1 MSADNNF
8 KSPISGMDKY
18 GKPRMNLAVI
28 LRDKVLNK
36 LDIPWTIE
44 NGTLLGAWR
53 NGSFI
58 LHDDDFDIAMF
69 CNKDP
74 RPQIP
79 NILRQINDLLPA
91 PYEARYV
98 SSYADKIEVY
108 DPTYGTY
115 NLLGP
120 KYNGASYHHCTVDL
134 QFYQR
139 VDDKYESLYYVHP
152 NIKTVNYKDMFP
164 LRKILLEG
172 ESFQAPFNTEGFL
185 TSLYGSLS
193 PKAKFNTKTG
203 FYEVKELKEE
213 NINTLHCPGVLLFPA
228 SLLSCCNPE

>member
-1 MSADNNF
+1 MSSDNNF

-18 GKPRMNLAVI
+18 GEPRMNLAVF
-28 LRDKVLNK
+28 LRDEVLHK
-36 LDIPWTIE
+36 LNIPWTIE

-53 NGSFI
+53 NGRFI

-69 CNKDP
+69 YEEDP
-74 RPQIP
+74 RPRVSDL
-79 NILRQINDLLPA
+79 LRKIKQLLPA
-91 PYEARYV
+91 PYDARYV
-98 SSYADKIEVY
+98 STYANKIEVF
-108 DPTYGTY
+108 DPTYGMY

-139 VDDKYESLYYVHP
+139 FGERYLSLYHVHP
-152 NIKTVNYKDMFP
+152 TIKAVYFKDMYP
-164 LRKILLEG
+164 LTQIELEG
-172 ESFQAPFNTEGFL
+172 EMFQAPNNTEGFL

-203 FYEVKELKEE
+203 FYEVHEE
-213 NINTLHCPGVLLFPA
+213 HFEPQSKI
-228 SLLSCCNPE
+228 LLSGYV

>member
-1 MSADNNF
+1 MSSDNNF

-18 GKPRMNLAVI
+18 GKPRMNLAAL
-28 LRDKVLNK
+28 LRDKILNE

-79 NILRQINDLLPA
+79 SILRKIKQLLPA

-108 DPTYGTY
+108 DPAYGKY

-134 QFYQR
+134 QFYQQ
-139 VDDKYESLYYVHP
+139 VGDKYVSLYYVHP
-152 NIKTVNYKDMFP
+152 SIKAVNYKDMYP
-164 LRKILLEG
+164 LSKITLEG

-185 TSLYGSLS
+185 TSLYGNLS

-203 FYEVKELKEE
+203 YYEVREE
-213 NINTLHCPGVLLFPA
+213 NMNNKLLRV
-228 SLLSCCNPE
+228 SSIDN

>member
-18 GKPRMNLAVI
+18 GKPRMNLAVF

-69 CNKDP
+69 CNEDP

-115 NLLGP
+115 NLLGQ

-139 VDDKYESLYYVHP
+139 VEDKYESLYYVHP
-152 NIKTVNYKDMFP
+152 TIKTVNYKDMFP

-172 ESFQAPFNTEGFL
+172 ETFQAPFNTEGFL

-193 PKAKFNTKTG
+193 PKATFNTKTG

-213 NINTLHCPGVLLFPA
+213 NIIASPRCLAVANIASQLL
-228 SLLSCCNPE
+228 